1 MLDEHLAP
9 FWKPGR
15 DGILLTLVMLLP
27 YAYSFQKDICILG
40 TPNLGDYFPVLKKMD
55 LQERS
60 GTLVKKN
67 DALDEL
73 IKISLG
79 SREEFDK
86 THIEHLLMDSKITPG
101 IESVKKYISSL
112 SATSTS
118 AQLANHGLIELSDCG
133 AMVSE
138 QEHFIPEEH
147 TQSYEIAAMA
157 DSFILISAAHS
168 EPSVGVSSSDPRPVV
183 PPVLAILPP
192 PVLQHVPLQAI
203 PPLGMRPPIRGPPPA
218 DSGFTSHSVTGRFL
232 QGQIQELLHIMH
244 TREVGSGER
253 RLRERLQA
261 FRRAAAVR
269 FAEATHEDIT
279 PDFLVEWA
287 KWVLEELEEIG
298 GPDLP

>member
-101 IESVKKYISSL
+101 IESVKKYISSP

-147 TQSYEIAAMA
+147 TQSYECGT
-157 DSFILISAAHS
+157 L
-168 EPSVGVSSSDPRPVV
+168 PSDTEFPGKKEAKEHVKAITSRSGKVV
-183 PPVLAILPP
+183 NPEKAK
-192 PVLQHVPLQAI
+192 
-203 PPLGMRPPIRGPPPA
+203 
-218 DSGFTSHSVTGRFL
+218 
-232 QGQIQELLHIMH
+232 
-244 TREVGSGER
+244 
-253 RLRERLQA
+253 
-261 FRRAAAVR
+261 
-269 FAEATHEDIT
+269 T
-279 PDFLVEWA
+279 PDLEVET
-287 KWVLEELEEIG
+287 EEEEVQKEAEVE
-298 GPDLP
+298 PRKTTVEHTPP